1 MLEQMKSWVEVGLV
15 IAILVMFFG
24 LIARSNIR
32 AARVLGWF
40 SIAWGLACVIIEGY
54 RWYDKGD
61 WIIVPTREFW
71 HQIDRNTL
79 SAFESVMERYFP
91 SAVSALSE
99 WVLNWPAW
107 LVLGII
113 GLSFLIYD
121 HIRFVQTLAG
131 RRPAPIWKRI
141 LTSLREALRPNEEQA

>member
-1 MLEQMKSWVEVGLV
+1 MLEQMKSWVEVGLF

-24 LIARSNIR
+24 LVARSNIR

-40 SIAWGLACVIIEGY
+40 SIAWSLACIIIEGY

-61 WIIVPTREFW
+61 WIIVPAREFW

-91 SAVSALSE
+91 SA
-99 WVLNWPAW
+99 
-107 LVLGII
+107 I
-113 GLSFLIYD
+113 
-121 HIRFVQTLAG
+121 
-131 RRPAPIWKRI
+131 
-141 LTSLREALRPNEEQA
+141 

>member
-1 MLEQMKSWVEVGLV
+1 MLEQMKSWVEVGLF

-24 LIARSNIR
+24 LVARSNIR

-40 SIAWGLACVIIEGY
+40 SIAWGLACIIIEGY

-61 WIIVPTREFW
+61 WIIVPAREFW

-91 SAVSALSE
+91 SAISALSE

-113 GLSFLIYD
+113 GLSFLVYD

-131 RRPAPIWKRI
+131 RRPTPVWRRI